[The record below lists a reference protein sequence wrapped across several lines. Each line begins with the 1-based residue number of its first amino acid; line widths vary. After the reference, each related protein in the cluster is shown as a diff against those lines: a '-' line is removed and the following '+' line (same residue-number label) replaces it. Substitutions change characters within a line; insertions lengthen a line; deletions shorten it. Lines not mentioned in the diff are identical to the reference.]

1 MPTDA
6 PLVLV
11 TGGAK
16 RVGAEIVRTLARNGA
31 RVIIHYGTSKNEA
44 ELLLAEI
51 GGSACGHSI
60 VQYDLA
66 NPAGIPEF
74 VKSLPT
80 DLFGIVNN
88 ASVFYRVTMDQET
101 PEQAELQY
109 NVNFHSPF
117 ALMKALAEH
126 STLPEISVVNM
137 LDQAIT
143 STPAESCSYILSKK
157 MLAESTRIAA
167 RQYAPRMRINGICPG
182 PVFPPVGLEHL
193 KMAKTLSTLPL
204 ARPVDASDL
213 AEAVRMLLFNRS
225 MTGSFLN
232 VDCGQS
238 LLH

>member
-1 MPTDA
+1 MPTDS

-16 RVGAEIVRTLARNGA
+16 RVGAEIVRTLARNGV
-31 RVIIHYGTSKNEA
+31 RVIIHYGTSQTEA
-44 ELLLAEI
+44 EQLLSEI
-51 GGSACGHSI
+51 GGSACGHAI

-66 NPAGIPEF
+66 DPAGIPAF
-74 VKSLPT
+74 MSTLPR
-80 DLFGIVNN
+80 DLSAIVNN
-88 ASVFYRVTMDQET
+88 AAVFHRMTAEIET
-101 PEQAELQY
+101 PELAKRQY
-109 NVNFHSPF
+109 DVNFYTPF
-117 ALMKALAEH
+117 ALMKAFYEH
-126 STLPEISVVNM
+126 SAQPEISVVNM
-137 LDQAIT
+137 LDQAIS

-157 MLAESTRIAA
+157 MLAEATKLAA
-167 RQYAPRMRINGICPG
+167 RQFAPRMRVNGICPG

-225 MTGSFLN
+225 MTGSILN

-238 LLH
+238 LL